1 MASMSTRWYRSIVN
15 SVLATIAWGGA
26 ALLVLSFTGS
36 DLVGLAAWGALV
48 GVCVAAIRT
57 VLRGVRV
64 GPEGVTYR
72 GFLYT
77 DQIAWKDI
85 AKVDF
90 EEVDEFLVFPLFAP
104 VITVASGVATRE
116 PREDGGR
123 VLHAVASYS
132 LPRLAR
138 RTVAWHAYDAIRKG
152 LQGS

>member
-1 MASMSTRWYRSIVN
+1 MVIMSTRWYRSIVN
-15 SVLATIAWGGA
+15 SVLATVAWVCA
-26 ALLVLSFTGS
+26 ALLAVAFTGS
-36 DLVGLAAWGALV
+36 DLVGVAAWCALV

-72 GFLYT
+72 GFLHT
-77 DQIAWKDI
+77 DQIPWKDI

-90 EEVDEFLVFPLFAP
+90 EEVDEFLVFPVFAP

-116 PREDGGR
+116 PREDGSL

-152 LQGS
+152 LEGS

>member
-1 MASMSTRWYRSIVN
+1 MVSMSIRWYRSIVN
-15 SVLATIAWGGA
+15 SVLATIAWVCA

-36 DLVGLAAWGALV
+36 DLVGVAAWCALV

-57 VLRGVRV
+57 VLRGVRI

-72 GFLYT
+72 GFLHT
-77 DQIAWKDI
+77 DQIPWEDI

-90 EEVDEFLVFPLFAP
+90 EEVDELLVFPVFAP
-104 VITVASGVATRE
+104 VITVASGVATRD
-116 PREDGGR
+116 PGADGR
-123 VLHAVASYS
+123 LVLHAVASYS